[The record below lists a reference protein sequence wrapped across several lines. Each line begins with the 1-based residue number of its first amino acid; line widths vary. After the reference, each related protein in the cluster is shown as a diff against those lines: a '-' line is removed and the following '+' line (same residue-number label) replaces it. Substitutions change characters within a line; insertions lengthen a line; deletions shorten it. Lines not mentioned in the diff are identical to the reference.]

1 MAVGTTEIEEGVQFE
16 VVDGKRSSQS
26 TGKRV
31 FAQAAAGVDG
41 SLASRIEDQKDWRKS
56 YLAPVRELVE
66 AGARSPKDAVRIAT
80 EGVAAARGCFVL
92 NRDGEQRPLAEAV
105 AGGGAPSSLRTG
117 EIRGQEAPSTELVI
131 PYRGRELRGDALERQ
146 LDSWEK
152 AGIIEPSC
160 AAAIRLVMTNPQW
173 LDLSDTRVV
182 LLGAASEMGPL
193 EWLCRWGA
201 QVVAVD
207 LPRPDLWDR
216 IISVARKGAGV
227 VRVPLRP
234 GSADDLAALRTGAG
248 ADLLTETPEIRGWL
262 SSFEGPLVIGNY
274 AYADGSTFLRL
285 AAALDALTASLQE
298 ERKDVSISYLA
309 TPTDVFAVTPEIVEG
324 AMARRPRVAPLSS
337 VSRVA
342 TGGRVFHAN
351 YASRIE
357 GDDGRSWGIA
367 DALVPQQGPNY
378 ALAKMWQ
385 RWRATLSREQGHVT
399 SANVAPA
406 TLTRSVVK
414 NRVLAAAYRGAS
426 AFGIE
431 IFGGATSRALMSALL
446 VHDLRNTKASS
457 YPQTH
462 LDHPYELFTEGAAH
476 GGLWRI
482 PYEPRSVLPL
492 AVGLGL
498 LKRY

>member
-1 MAVGTTEIEEGVQFE
+1 MGEPLEEGVQFE
-16 VVDGKRSSQS
+16 LVDGQRSSQS
-26 TGKRV
+26 TGKVV
-31 FAQAAAGVDG
+31 FARAAAAVDTG
-41 SLASRIEDQKDWRKS
+41 LASRIEAQSDWRKT

-66 AGARSPKDAVRIAT
+66 AGARSPKDALRIASD
-80 EGVAAARGCFVL
+80 GLAAARDCFVFTL
-92 NRDGEQRPLAEAV
+92 DGEQQPLSDALAQP
-105 AGGGAPSSLRTG
+105 GPTRLRTG
-117 EIRGQEAPSTELVI
+117 QIRGEEAPATELVL
-131 PYRGRELRGDALERQ
+131 PYRGRELRGEALLQ
-146 LDSWEK
+146 QVQSWEQ

-160 AAAIRLVMTNPQW
+160 AEAVALVASNPEW

-201 QVVAVD
+201 EVIAVD

-227 VRVPLRP
+227 VRAPIRN
-234 GSADDLAALRTGAG
+234 GTTDDLSALRTGAG
-248 ADLLTETPEIRGWL
+248 ADILAETPEIRNWL
-262 SSFEGPLVIGNY
+262 SSFEGPLIVGNY

-285 AAALDALTASLQE
+285 AAALDALTEALQN
-298 ERKDVSISYLA
+298 ERDDVAISYLA
-309 TPTDVFAVTPEIVEG
+309 TPTDVFGVTPEIVDG
-324 AMARRPRVAPLSS
+324 AVSRKPRVAPMST
-337 VSRVA
+337 VSRMA
-342 TGGRVFHAN
+342 TGGRVFHPN
-351 YASRIE
+351 YASRIQGE
-357 GDDGRSWGIA
+357 DGRVWGIS

-378 ALAKMWQ
+378 ALAKMLQ
-385 RWRATLSREQGHVT
+385 RWRATMSREEGHLT

-431 IFGGATSRALMSALL
+431 IFGGATSRALMSAML
-446 VHDLRNTKASS
+446 VHDLRNRHASS
-457 YPQTH
+457 QPARG
-462 LDHPYELFTEGAAH
+462 LAHPYELFTEGAAH
-476 GGLWRI
+476 GGLWRL

>member
-1 MAVGTTEIEEGVQFE
+1 MGEALEEGVQFD
-16 VVDGKRSSQS
+16 VLDGKRSSQS
-26 TGKRV
+26 TGKAV
-31 FAQAAAGVDG
+31 FARAAAAVDT
-41 SLASRIEDQKDWRKS
+41 SLASRIEAETDWRKS
-56 YLAPVRELVE
+56 YLSPVRELVE
-66 AGARSPKDAVRIAT
+66 AGARSPKDALRIAND
-80 EGVAAARGCFVL
+80 GLAAARGCFVF
-92 NRDGEQRPLAEAV
+92 NRDGEQQRLADAL
-105 AGGGAPSSLRTG
+105 AGPGASDLRTG
-117 EIRGQEAPSTELVI
+117 DIPGEEAPSTELVI
-131 PYRGRELRGDALERQ
+131 PYRGRELRGDALLRQ
-146 LDSWEK
+146 LDSWES

-160 AAAIRLVMTNPQW
+160 TEAVRLVASNPEW

-201 QVVAVD
+201 EVVAVD
-207 LPRPDLWDR
+207 LPRPELWDR

-227 VRVPLRP
+227 VRAPIRN
-234 GSADDLAALRTGAG
+234 GTSNDLSALRAGAG
-248 ADLLTETPEIRGWL
+248 ADLLAETPEIRTWL
-262 SSFEGPLVIGNY
+262 SSFEGPLIVGNY

-285 AAALDALTASLQE
+285 AAALDALTEALQNE
-298 ERKDVSISYLA
+298 HAEVSISYLA

-324 AMARRPRVAPLSS
+324 AVSRKPRVGPMST

-342 TGGRVFHAN
+342 TGGRVFHPN
-351 YASRIE
+351 YETTIE
-357 GDDGRSWGIA
+357 GEDGRSWGIS
-367 DALVPQQGPNY
+367 DALVPQQGANY
-378 ALAKMWQ
+378 ALAKMLQ
-385 RWRATLSREQGHVT
+385 RWRATMSREDGHLT

-446 VHDLRNTKASS
+446 VHDLRNRHASS
-457 YPQTH
+457 QPGRALT
-462 LDHPYELFTEGAAH
+462 HPYELFTEGAAH
-476 GGLWRI
+476 GGLWRL
-482 PYEPRSVLPL
+482 PYQPRSVLPL

>member
-1 MAVGTTEIEEGVQFE
+1 MGEPLEEGVQF
-16 VVDGKRSSQS
+16 VALDGRRSSQS

-31 FAQAAAGVDG
+31 FAQAAGAVDS
-41 SLASRIEDQKDWRKS
+41 SLSSRIEKQSDWRKA
-56 YLAPVRELVE
+56 YLGPVRELVE
-66 AGARSPKDAVRIAT
+66 AGARSPKDALRIASD
-80 EGVAAARGCFVL
+80 GLAAARGCFVF
-92 NRDGEQRPLAEAV
+92 NRSGGQQQLSDALAEP
-105 AGGGAPSSLRTG
+105 GATRLRTG
-117 EIRGQEAPSTELVI
+117 EIRGEEAPFSELVI
-131 PYRGRELRGDALERQ
+131 PYRGKELRGEALLRQ
-146 LDSWEK
+146 LGSWER

-160 AAAIRLVMTNPQW
+160 AEAVRLVASHPEW

-193 EWLCRWGA
+193 EWLCKWGA
-201 QVVAVD
+201 EIIAVD
-207 LPRPDLWDR
+207 LPRPELWDR

-227 VRVPLRP
+227 VRVPIRN
-234 GSADDLAALRTGAG
+234 GTANDLSALRTGAG
-248 ADLLTETPEIRGWL
+248 ADLLTEAPDIRAWL
-262 SSFEGPLVIGNY
+262 STFEGPLVVGNY

-285 AAALDALTASLQE
+285 AAALDALTEALQSD
-298 ERKDVSISYLA
+298 RSDVSISYLA

-324 AMARRPRVAPLSS
+324 ALSRGKRVRPMSTA
-337 VSRVA
+337 SRIA
-342 TGGRVFHAN
+342 TRGRVFHPN
-351 YASRIE
+351 YESRIE
-357 GDDGRSWGIA
+357 GEDGRSWGIA

-378 ALAKMWQ
+378 ALAKMLQ
-385 RWRATLSREQGHVT
+385 RWRATMSREEGHVT

-431 IFGGATSRALMSALL
+431 IFGGATSRALMSAML
-446 VHDLRNTKASS
+446 VHDLRNPDASS
-457 YPQTH
+457 QPQRE
-462 LDHPYELFTEGAAH
+462 LGHPYELFTEGAAH
-476 GGLWRI
+476 GGLWRL